1 MAPTPSSEMPVYR
14 EHQPI
19 TALSRYVECVWTL
32 DSPTAINNHRV
43 PPDGCLDIVYD
54 RAHGLRAIGT
64 MTTEQQFDFPRGAR
78 LTGIRFRPGMA
89 RLFLG
94 VSSAELT
101 DASLPLDEL
110 WSTRAREL
118 QHQLDDADSIHHAS
132 RILID
137 NLSVPAAEL
146 NPPQQA
152 IESLA
157 AAHGNADLSAIAH
170 HANLSPRQFRRRCL
184 EETGLTPKRLARVLR
199 FRHACRIAG
208 GPDRPN
214 WSDIALEAEYFDQA
228 HLIRDFHQF
237 TGQTPMAVF
246 SNTHTRRPV

>member
-1 MAPTPSSEMPVYR
+1 MALNASTRMPVYR
-14 EHQPI
+14 EHQPGPE
-19 TALSRYVECVWTL
+19 LSRYIECVWTL
-32 DSPTAINNHRV
+32 HSPAAINCHRV
-43 PPDGCLDIVYD
+43 PPDACLDIVYD
-54 RAHGLRAIGT
+54 PADGLRAIGT
-64 MTTEQQFDFPRGAR
+64 MTTEQHFHFPHRAQ
-78 LTGIRFRPGMA
+78 LAGIRFRPGMA
-89 RLFLG
+89 RIFLR

-101 DASLPLDEL
+101 DVSLPLEDL

-118 QHQLDDADSIHHAS
+118 QRRLDDADSIQQAS
-132 RILID
+132 RILLD
-137 NLSVPAAEL
+137 NLPAPAAVP

-157 AAHGNADLSAIAH
+157 AAHGNADLDLIAH
-170 HANLSPRQFRRRCL
+170 RANLSPRQFRRRCL

-199 FRHACRIAG
+199 FRHACSIADV
-208 GPDRPN
+208 PDRPN

-246 SNTHTRRPV
+246 SNTRSRQPA

>member
-1 MAPTPSSEMPVYR
+1 MVYR
-14 EHQPI
+14 EHEP
-19 TALSRYVECVWTL
+19 TPALSRYVECVWTL
-32 DSPTAINNHRV
+32 DSPTGTNSHRV
-43 PPDGCLDIVYD
+43 SPDGCLDIVYD

-64 MTTEQQFDFPRGAR
+64 MTTEQHFHFPRGAQ
-78 LTGIRFRPGMA
+78 LAGIRFRPGMA
-89 RLFLG
+89 RIFLG

-101 DASLPLDEL
+101 DASLPLEDL

-118 QHQLDDADSIHHAS
+118 QRRLDDADSIQHAS
-132 RILID
+132 QILLK
-137 NLSVPAAEL
+137 NLPAPAATP

-157 AAHGNADLSAIAH
+157 AANGNADLDLIAH

-199 FRHACRIAG
+199 FRHACRIAD

-214 WSDIALEAEYFDQA
+214 WSDIALAAEYFDQPTSSA
-228 HLIRDFHQF
+228 ISISSPARLRWPFFPIPD
-237 TGQTPMAVF
+237 PAAPL
-246 SNTHTRRPV
+246 NIEP

>member
-1 MAPTPSSEMPVYR
+1 MPVYH

-19 TALSRYVECVWTL
+19 LALSRYIECVWTL
-32 DSPTAINNHRV
+32 DSPAPINNHRV

-54 RAHGLRAIGT
+54 RTHGLRAIGA
-64 MTTEQQFDFPRGAR
+64 MTTEQRFHFPRGAQ

-89 RLFLG
+89 RMFLG

-101 DASLPLDEL
+101 DRALPLEDL

-118 QHQLDDADSIHHAS
+118 RGRMDDAASVQRASSI
-132 RILID
+132 LLD
-137 NLSVPAAEL
+137 NLRAAAPP
-146 NPPQQA
+146 NPPHQA

-157 AAHGNADLSAIAH
+157 AAYGNVDLDLIAH

-184 EETGLTPKRLARVLR
+184 EETGLTPKFLARVLR

-208 GPDRPN
+208 VPDRPN
-214 WSDIALEAEYFDQA
+214 WSDIALQADYFDQA

-246 SNTHTRRPV
+246 SNTRSRCPA

>member
-1 MAPTPSSEMPVYR
+1 
-14 EHQPI
+14 
-19 TALSRYVECVWTL
+19 
-32 DSPTAINNHRV
+32 
-43 PPDGCLDIVYD
+43 
-54 RAHGLRAIGT
+54 
-64 MTTEQQFDFPRGAR
+64 MTTERHFHFPRGAQ

-89 RLFLG
+89 RIFLG

-101 DASLPLDEL
+101 DISLPLEDL
-110 WSTRAREL
+110 WSTRAGEL
-118 QHQLDDADSIHHAS
+118 QRRLDDADAGSIGRAS
-132 RILID
+132 RILIE
-137 NLSVPAAEL
+137 NLPAPAAPNL
-146 NPPQQA
+146 PQQA

-157 AAHGNADLSAIAH
+157 AAHGNADLDLIAH

-199 FRHACRIAG
+199 FRHACRIAD
-208 GPDRPN
+208 GPNRPN

-246 SNTHTRRPV
+246 SNTRARRSA

>member
-1 MAPTPSSEMPVYR
+1 MPVYR
-14 EHQPI
+14 EYQPI
-19 TALSRYVECVWTL
+19 LAFSRHIECVWTL
-32 DSPTAINNHRV
+32 DSPTTITGHRV

-54 RAHGLRAIGT
+54 RANGLRAIGT
-64 MTTEQQFDFPRGAR
+64 MTTERHFHFPRGAW

-89 RLFLG
+89 RDFLR
-94 VSSAELT
+94 VSSADLT
-101 DASLPLDEL
+101 DASLPLEDL

-118 QHQLDDADSIHHAS
+118 QRRLDDADSIQRAS
-132 RILID
+132 RILIES
-137 NLSVPAAEL
+137 LPAPAAPP

-157 AAHGNADLSAIAH
+157 AAHGNADLNLIAR

-246 SNTHTRRPV
+246 SNTRSRRPA

>member
-1 MAPTPSSEMPVYR
+1 MQIYR
-14 EHQPI
+14 EYQP
-19 TALSRYVECVWTL
+19 APAFSRYIERVWTL
-32 DSPTAINNHRV
+32 DSPTPINGHRV
-43 PPDGCLDIVYD
+43 PPDGCLDIVYN
-54 RAHGLRAIGT
+54 RAQGLRAIGT
-64 MTTEQQFDFPRGAR
+64 MTTEQRFHFPRGAQ
-78 LTGIRFRPGMA
+78 LAGVRFRPGMA
-89 RLFLG
+89 RIFLG
-94 VSSAELT
+94 VSGAELT
-101 DASLPLDEL
+101 DASVPLEDL

-118 QHQLDDADSIHHAS
+118 QRRLDDADSIQHAS
-132 RILID
+132 RILAD
-137 NLSVPAAEL
+137 NLPTPAAAP

-157 AAHGNADLSAIAH
+157 AVHGNADLDLIAY

-199 FRHACRIAG
+199 FRHACRIAD
-208 GPDRPN
+208 GPARPN

-246 SNTHTRRPV
+246 SNTRSRRPA